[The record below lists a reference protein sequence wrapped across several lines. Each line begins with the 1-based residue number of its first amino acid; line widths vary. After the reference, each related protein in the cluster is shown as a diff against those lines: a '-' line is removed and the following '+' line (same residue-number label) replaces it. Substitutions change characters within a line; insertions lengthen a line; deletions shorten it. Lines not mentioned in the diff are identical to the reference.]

1 MTRKQGKSDR
11 DFLESLER
19 RRERHE
25 TFLRE
30 GMRSFWSSVGT
41 MGTVGWSIA
50 LPTALGVFFGRWVD
64 SRLDSGYVFMFFF
77 MFLGLAMGC
86 FVVWR
91 MIVEKR

>member
-1 MTRKQGKSDR
+1 VTSGQGKNQR
-11 DFLESLER
+11 EFLNRLER
-19 RRERHE
+19 KRERHE

-30 GMRSFWSSVGT
+30 GMKSFWSSVGT

-50 LPTALGVFFGRWVD
+50 LPMAAGALFGRWLD
-64 SRLDSGYVFMFFF
+64 GRLDSGYVFMFFF
-77 MFLGLAMGC
+77 MFVGLGMGC